1 MLAVPLPLRCTTK
14 QEPGPGRKQRIDQEP
29 KLTFLYLETTEY
41 LVGKL
46 RILSRYASCFLL
58 LSTTIPAK
66 IEDTAM
72 YLPVRYHNM
81 KLSELFIIV
90 A

>member
-14 QEPGPGRKQRIDQEP
+14 QEPGPGRKQRTDQEP
-29 KLTFLYLETTEY
+29 KLRYFSIFRDY